1 MTALPVRP
9 QLSPEQVFI
18 FVEQIVDRL
27 KTISLDE
34 SEFLRTIHE
43 FAEGHASGSVY
54 DALLLACARKAD
66 ARVIYTWNL
75 KHFRRIAPD
84 LADRIR
90 TP

>member
-1 MTALPVRP
+1 
-9 QLSPEQVFI
+9 LSPEQVFI

-34 SEFLRTIHE
+34 SVYLRTIHE
-43 FAEGHASGSVY
+43 FADRGHASVSVY

-66 ARVIYTWNL
+66 ARAIYTWNL

>member
-43 FAEGHASGSVY
+43 FA
-54 DALLLACARKAD
+54 DRD
-66 ARVIYTWNL
+66 ARAVYTWNL